1 MNTADS
7 DAAPAAAASGDRVPV
22 VVLASASSTRADMLR
37 RAGIA
42 HSIDPARVDEDEIK
56 RGMRAS
62 GATSAE
68 LAETLA
74 ELKGRKISSRHG
86 GALVIG
92 ADQVLNCQGRWFDKP
107 VDRAQARAQ
116 LLELRGKMHELISC
130 VCVLRDGQRLWH
142 HVGRARLTMRPFSE
156 DFLDDYLD
164 HAGDAVMHSVGAYQ
178 FEGLGAQLF
187 SRIDGD
193 YFTILGLP
201 LLPLLDFLR
210 NHGVVRA

>member
-92 ADQVLNCQGRWFDKP
+92 ADQVLNCQGCWFDKP